1 MENHRLTSPII
12 SYFYQLFDYNGYKM
26 RITIAQ
32 LNYHIGN
39 FTRNKELICNA
50 ISKAKEENSDLIVFS
65 ELCIS
70 GYPPLDL
77 LDRLDFIEKCNDA
90 VKEIAEK
97 CNGITAIVGSPTLNP
112 RPEGKKLFN
121 SALVLSE
128 GKIIFSV
135 NKVLLPTYD
144 IFDEYRY
151 FEPGNSFSL
160 FSFMGLQIAI
170 TVCEDLWDEQPFDNE
185 FEKSRLY
192 SVSPMEE
199 LAKLAPD
206 LTINISASPFSYSKT
221 EAKANIFRSKALKYK
236 MPVIMVNQTGANTEL
251 IFDGASVI
259 VNQHGEIFD
268 HLPFFEEVNKTFSL
282 DDICS
287 GTISQ
292 KYSRPGDIPLI
303 HKALVTGIRDYFS
316 KTELKS
322 AIIGLSGGIDS
333 AVCLSLATSAL
344 GNDNVRAL
352 LMPSRYSSDH
362 SVKDAVALAD
372 NLKVRYDILSIES
385 PFSSFEQ
392 ALAPL
397 FKGKARDVTE
407 ENIQARVRATIL
419 MAVSNKFG
427 SILLNTSNK
436 SEAAVGYG
444 TLYGD
449 MAGGLSVIGDVY
461 KTDIYRLAEYIN
473 LEKELIPV
481 NIIKKLPS
489 AELRPDQLD
498 TDSLPDYGVLDSILY
513 QYIELQKP
521 AERIISEG
529 SDPETVY
536 KVIRMINY
544 NEYKRYQAP
553 PVLRISSKAFGA
565 GRRMP
570 LVARF

>member
-1 MENHRLTSPII
+1 
-12 SYFYQLFDYNGYKM
+12 M

-39 FTRNKELICNA
+39 FSRNKELICNA
-50 ISKAKEENSDLIVFS
+50 IEKARNEKSDLIIFS
-65 ELCIS
+65 ELCIC

-77 LDRLDFIEKCNDA
+77 LDRLDFIEKCNLA
-90 VKEIAEK
+90 VMEIAERCK
-97 CNGITAIVGSPTLNP
+97 GITAIVGSPTLNS
-112 RPEGKKLFN
+112 RTEGKKLFN

-128 GKIIFSV
+128 GRIIFSV
-135 NKVLLPTYD
+135 NKALLPTYD

-151 FEPGNSFSL
+151 FEPASSFSV
-160 FSFMGLQIAI
+160 FSFRGAKIAL

-192 SVSPMEE
+192 TLSPMEE
-199 LAKLAPD
+199 LAKQGPD
-206 LTINISASPFSYSKT
+206 LIINISASPFSYTKT
-221 EAKANIFRSKALKYK
+221 DAKVNIFRSKALKYR

-251 IFDGASVI
+251 IFDGASFI
-259 VNQHGEIFD
+259 INPDGEICY
-268 HLPFFEEVNKTFSL
+268 HLPFFEEAIRTFFL
-282 DDICS
+282 DDIRSCKKS
-287 GTISQ
+287 ES
-292 KYSRPGDIPLI
+292 YLRPEAIPLI

-316 KTELKS
+316 KSCLKS

-333 AVCLSLATSAL
+333 AICLCLAAEAL
-344 GNDNVRAL
+344 GNKNVRAL

-362 SVKDAVALAD
+362 SVKDAVALAG
-372 NLKVRYDILSIES
+372 NLKVRYDIISIEK

-392 ALAPL
+392 ELAPL
-397 FKGKARDVTE
+397 FEGRERDVTE
-407 ENIQARVRATIL
+407 ENIQARVRATFL

-427 SILLNTSNK
+427 TILLNTSNK

-473 LEKELIPV
+473 MKKEIIPL

-498 TDSLPDYGVLDSILY
+498 SDSLPDYSVLDTILY

-529 SDPETVY
+529 SDRETVH
-536 KVIRMINY
+536 KVIRLINF

>member
-1 MENHRLTSPII
+1 
-12 SYFYQLFDYNGYKM
+12 M

-39 FTRNKELICNA
+39 FPKNKELICNA
-50 ISKAKEENSDLIVFS
+50 ISKAKEEKSDLIVFS

-77 LDRLDFIEKCNDA
+77 LDRLDFIEKCNLA
-90 VKEIAEK
+90 VMEIAEK
-97 CNGITAIVGSPTLNP
+97 CQGITAIVGSPTLNN

-128 GKIIFSV
+128 GRIIFSA
-135 NKVLLPTYD
+135 NKALLPTYD

-151 FEPGNSFSL
+151 FEPEDSFSL
-160 FSFMGLQIAI
+160 FSFMGVKIALTI
-170 TVCEDLWDEQPFDNE
+170 CEDLWDEQPFDNE

-192 SVSPMEE
+192 STSPMEE
-199 LAKLAPD
+199 LAKHSPD
-206 LTINISASPFSYSKT
+206 LTINISASPFSYTKT
-221 EAKANIFRSKALKYK
+221 EAKVNIFRSKALKYK
-236 MPVIMVNQTGANTEL
+236 IPVITVNQTGANTEL

-259 VNQHGEIFD
+259 INRQGEICYQLPYFD
-268 HLPFFEEVNKTFSL
+268 EAVKTFPL
-282 DDICS
+282 DDILS
-287 GTISQ
+287 GKIIQSYT
-292 KYSRPGDIPLI
+292 RPEAIPLI
-303 HKALVTGIRDYFS
+303 HKALITGIRDYFS
-316 KTELKS
+316 KSGLKS

-333 AVCLSLATSAL
+333 AICLCLAARAL
-344 GNDNVRAL
+344 GSENVRAL

-362 SVKDAVALAD
+362 SVKDAVELAN
-372 NLKVRYDILSIES
+372 NLNVRYDIISIEK
-385 PFSSFEQ
+385 PFSAYEQ
-392 ALAPL
+392 ELVAL
-397 FKGKARDVTE
+397 FDGRERDVTE
-407 ENIQARVRATIL
+407 ENIQARVRATLL

-427 SILLNTSNK
+427 CILLNTSNK

-461 KTDIYRLAEYIN
+461 KTDVYRLAEYIN
-473 LEKELIPV
+473 VKKEIIPL
-481 NIIKKLPS
+481 NIIKKEPS

-498 TDSLPDYGVLDSILY
+498 TDSLPDYAVLDAILY

-529 SDPETVY
+529 SDSDTVY
-536 KVIRMINY
+536 KVIRMINF

-570 LVARF
+570 LVARY